1 MRRLLPVVMLVAAA
15 GLGPLALASQKET
28 TGAKDESAYLGT
40 WSGTWSGG
48 SAGRFEMTI
57 SRDASGKLSGSITPS
72 PENGAPYT
80 SPFQSLAVENGKLTV
95 AFRPPDG
102 EVGVTMAG
110 TVEGGECKGTY
121 DVLDRSQ
128 GSVVE
133 SGS

>member
-1 MRRLLPVVMLVAAA
+1 MLVAAA
-15 GLGPLALASQKET
+15 GLGQVALANQEET
-28 TGAKDESAYLGT
+28 PSAKDDSAYLGT
-40 WSGTWSGG
+40 WSGTWTGG

-80 SPFQSLAVENGKLTV
+80 ASFQSLVVENGKLTA
-95 AFRPPDG
+95 AFQPPDG
-102 EVGVTMAG
+102 EVRVTMAG
-110 TVEGGECKGTY
+110 TLEGVGCKGTY

-133 SGS
+133 SGSWTAKKK

>member
-15 GLGPLALASQKET
+15 GLGQ
-28 TGAKDESAYLGT
+28 DDSAYLGT
-40 WSGTWSGG
+40 WSGTWTGG

-72 PENGAPYT
+72 PENGATYT
-80 SPFQSLAVENGKLTV
+80 ASFQSLAVENGKLTA

-102 EVGVTMAG
+102 EVGVTLAG
-110 TVEGGECKGTY
+110 TVEGAECKGTY
-121 DVLDRSQ
+121 DVLDRNQ

-133 SGS
+133 SGSWTAKKKQGP